1 MRPSH
6 RFAASLRV
14 GLIAL
19 AAAVGL
25 PSAADADVGAVRIQ
39 VIKGGWIIGANAG
52 SGVLVF
58 HRRQYPLSVG
68 GLDFGLIFGGSV
80 TDLRGTVSNI
90 RSPFDVA
97 GVYTAGGAG
106 VALGPGARA
115 IVLTNEKG
123 AVLRLAGPQIGL
135 MANLDLSGLAIQL
148 R

>member
-1 MRPSH
+1 
-6 RFAASLRV
+6 
-14 GLIAL
+14 LIAL
-19 AAAVGL
+19 VAAVGL
-25 PSAADADVGAVRIQ
+25 SPAALADSGAIRIQ
-39 VIKGGWIIGANAG
+39 VIKGGWFIGANAG

-68 GLDFGLIFGGSV
+68 GVDFGLIFGGSV

-106 VALGPGARA
+106 VAIVGGARM
-115 IVLTNEKG
+115 IVLTNAKG
-123 AVLRLAGPQIGL
+123 AVLRLAGPQVGL
-135 MANLDLSGLAIQL
+135 MANLDLSGLAIDL